1 MQLNGETEMPLHK
14 ADGTTLCV
22 HKERAV
28 GGLYK
33 VDLFIRN
40 SPEIQLLEE

>member
-1 MQLNGETEMPLHK
+1 MLKPDNLYVMQLNKETGMPLHK

-28 GGLYK
+28 GG
-33 VDLFIRN
+33 VI
-40 SPEIQLLEE
+40 